1 MTHAARL
8 MPSVGPSGGNPGV
21 AGDPCPGP
29 WLSFLPP
36 QHRQPGP
43 TSPSLLAIFPLR
55 CPAPLWWP
63 RRLGGS
69 PSSCVHCPG
78 RRTQPGSLLQP
89 APPVG
94 DCDRSAVPRRTSRP
108 FLERNS
114 DLELPGRSG
123 LSAPRSS
130 QRPSLRGL
138 LPWYRRSSYEP
149 YLPRGK
155 YLRPS
160 WSRLGYHVPR
170 YAQRSSLP
178 WAIRVRVLVASG
190 DEQYSRRF
198 TPK

>member
-78 RRTQPGSLLQP
+78 RRTRP
-89 APPVG
+89 AR
-94 DCDRSAVPRRTSRP
+94 CSSRH
-108 FLERNS
+108 
-114 DLELPGRSG
+114 
-123 LSAPRSS
+123 PRSVTATG
-130 QRPSLRGL
+130 QPSRGVL
-138 LPWYRRSSYEP
+138 LDRF
-149 YLPRGK
+149 
-155 YLRPS
+155 
-160 WSRLGYHVPR
+160 WSEVPILNFQVGLGYQPPGHPNVHLFVGYVYEFWWQVATNSTLEGSP
-170 YAQRSSLP
+170 QSKFGFFDNQG
-178 WAIRVRVLVASG
+178 VVLQAAV
-190 DEQYSRRF
+190 DF
-198 TPK
+198 